1 MCRVLPLLKKNFH
14 LVRHPLVQHKL
25 TLLRKKTTSVT
36 EFRALVSEVAMLM
49 GYEVTR
55 DLPMT
60 TAMIVTPMERMRAPV
75 LKGEKMVLVPIL
87 RAGMGLL
94 DGMLQIFPS
103 ARVAHIGIYRDHKTL
118 EPVEYYFKASKT
130 LRGRDLIL
138 LDPMLATG
146 NSAVAAVER
155 LKSGKPRSIRL
166 MCLVAAPEGV
176 RAFQK
181 AHPDVPIYSAAV
193 DRKLNDHGYILPG
206 LGDAGDRIFGTL

>member
-1 MCRVLPLLKKNFH
+1 M
-14 LVRHPLVQHKL
+14 
-25 TLLRKKTTSVT
+25 T
-36 EFRALVSEVAMLM
+36 EFRELVSEVAMLM

-60 TAMIVTPMERMRAPV
+60 TETIFTPMERMRAPV

-94 DGMLQIFPS
+94 DGMIRIFPS

-130 LRGRDLIL
+130 LRGRDLVV

>member
-1 MCRVLPLLKKNFH
+1 MKKNFY
-14 LVRHPLVQHKL
+14 LIRHPLVQHKL
-25 TLLRKKTTSVT
+25 TLLRKRSTSVT
-36 EFRALVSEVAMLM
+36 EFRELVSEVAMLM

-60 TAMIVTPMERMRAPV
+60 TETIFTPMERMRAPV

-94 DGMLQIFPS
+94 DGMIQIFPS

-130 LRGRDLIL
+130 LRGRDLIV

-146 NSAVAAVER
+146 NSAIAAVER

-166 MCLVAAPEGV
+166 MCLVAAPEGI
-176 RAFQK
+176 RAFHQQ
-181 AHPDVPIYSAAV
+181 HREVPIYTAAV
-193 DRKLNDHGYILPG
+193 DRKLNAHGYILPG

>member
-1 MCRVLPLLKKNFH
+1 MKKTFH

-25 TLLRKKTTSVT
+25 TLMRKKTTSVT
-36 EFRALVSEVAMLM
+36 EFRALVREVAMLM
-49 GYEVTR
+49 AYEVTR

-60 TAMIVTPMERMRAPV
+60 TEMIVTPMERMRAPV

-103 ARVAHIGIYRDHKTL
+103 ARVAHIGIYRDHRTL

-146 NSAVAAVER
+146 NSAVVATDR
-155 LKSGKPRSIRL
+155 LQGAHPRSIRFL
-166 MCLVAAPEGV
+166 CLVASPQGV
-176 RAFQK
+176 RCFQK
-181 AHPDVPIYSAAV
+181 SHPDVPVYAAAL
-193 DRKLNDHGYILPG
+193 DRKLNSRGYILPG
-206 LGDAGDRIFGTL
+206 LGDAGDRIFGTI

>member
-1 MCRVLPLLKKNFH
+1 MCRVLSLLKKNFH

-60 TAMIVTPMERMRAPV
+60 TEMIVTPMERMRAPV

>member
-60 TAMIVTPMERMRAPV
+60 TEMIVTPMERMRAPV
-75 LKGEKMVLVPIL
+75 LKGGKMVLVPIL

-146 NSAVAAVER
+146 NSAIAATDR
-155 LKSGKPRSIRL
+155 LKGAHPRSIRF
-166 MCLVAAPEGV
+166 MCLVSAPEGV

-206 LGDAGDRIFGTL
+206 LGDAGDRIFGKL

>member
-1 MCRVLPLLKKNFH
+1 
-14 LVRHPLVQHKL
+14 
-25 TLLRKKTTSVT
+25 
-36 EFRALVSEVAMLM
+36 MLM

-60 TAMIVTPMERMRAPV
+60 TEMIVTPMERMRAPV
-75 LKGEKMVLVPIL
+75 LKGGKMVLVPIL

-146 NSAVAAVER
+146 NSAIAATDR
-155 LKSGKPRSIRL
+155 LKGAHPRSIRF
-166 MCLVAAPEGV
+166 MCLVSAPEGV

-181 AHPDVPIYSAAV
+181 AHPDVPVYSAAV
-193 DRKLNDHGYILPG
+193 DRKLNDHGYILQG

>member
-1 MCRVLPLLKKNFH
+1 MKKNFH

-25 TLLRKKTTSVT
+25 TLMRKKTTSVT

-49 GYEVTR
+49 AYEVTR
-55 DLPMT
+55 NLPMT
-60 TAMIVTPMERMRAPV
+60 TESIVTPMERMQAPV

-103 ARVAHIGIYRDHKTL
+103 ARVAHIGIYRDERTL

-146 NSAVAAVER
+146 NSALAAVDR
-155 LKSGKPRSIRL
+155 LKGAQPRSIRF
-166 MCLVAAPEGV
+166 MCLVAAPEGLNC
-176 RAFQK
+176 FQK
-181 AHPDVPIYSAAV
+181 RHPEVAIYAAAL
-193 DRKLNDHGYILPG
+193 DRKLNSRGYILPG
-206 LGDAGDRIFGTL
+206 LGDAGDRIFGTI

>member
-1 MCRVLPLLKKNFH
+1 MKKNFH
-14 LVRHPLVQHKL
+14 LIRHPLVQHKL
-25 TLLRKKTTSVT
+25 TLLRKRSTSVT
-36 EFRALVSEVAMLM
+36 EFRELVSEVAMLM

-60 TAMIVTPMERMRAPV
+60 TETIFTPMERMRAPV

-94 DGMLQIFPS
+94 DGMIQIFPS
-103 ARVAHIGIYRDHKTL
+103 ARVAHIGIYRDHNTL

-130 LRGRDLIL
+130 LRGRDLIV

-146 NSAVAAVER
+146 NSAIAAVER

-166 MCLVAAPEGV
+166 MCLVAAPEGI
-176 RAFQK
+176 RAFHQQ
-181 AHPDVPIYSAAV
+181 HREVPIYTAAV
-193 DRKLNDHGYILPG
+193 DRKLNAHGYILPG

>member
-1 MCRVLPLLKKNFH
+1 MYRVLSLLKKNFH

-60 TAMIVTPMERMRAPV
+60 TEMIVTPMERMRAPV

-103 ARVAHIGIYRDHKTL
+103 ARVAHIGIYRDHQTL

-130 LRGRDLIL
+130 LRGRDLVV

>member
-1 MCRVLPLLKKNFH
+1 MKKNFH

-25 TLLRKKTTSVT
+25 TLMRMKTTSVT
-36 EFRALVSEVAMLM
+36 EFRALASEVAMLM
-49 GYEVTR
+49 AYEVTR
-55 DLPMT
+55 NLPMT
-60 TAMIVTPMERMRAPV
+60 TKRIATPMESMRAPI

-94 DGMLQIFPS
+94 DGMLEIFPS
-103 ARVAHIGIYRDHKTL
+103 ARVAHIGIYRDHHTL

-146 NSAVAAVER
+146 NSAVAAIDR
-155 LKSGKPRSIRL
+155 LKGAQPRSIRF

-176 RAFQK
+176 RCFQK
-181 AHPDVPIYSAAV
+181 NHPEVGIYAAAL
-193 DRKLNDHGYILPG
+193 DKKLNSRGYILPG
-206 LGDAGDRIFGTL
+206 LGDAGDRIFGTI

>member
-1 MCRVLPLLKKNFH
+1 LKKNFH

-25 TLLRKKTTSVT
+25 TLMRMKTTSVT
-36 EFRALVSEVAMLM
+36 EFRALASEVAMLM
-49 GYEVTR
+49 AYEVTR
-55 DLPMT
+55 NLPMT
-60 TAMIVTPMERMRAPV
+60 TKRIATPMESMRAPI

-94 DGMLQIFPS
+94 DGMLEIFPS
-103 ARVAHIGIYRDHKTL
+103 ARVAHIGIYRDHHTL

-146 NSAVAAVER
+146 NSAVAAIDR
-155 LKSGKPRSIRL
+155 LKGAQPRSIRF

-176 RAFQK
+176 RCFQK
-181 AHPDVPIYSAAV
+181 NHPEVGIYAAAL
-193 DRKLNDHGYILPG
+193 DKKLNSRGYILPG
-206 LGDAGDRIFGTL
+206 LGDAGDRIFGTI

>member
-60 TAMIVTPMERMRAPV
+60 TEMIVTPMERMRAPV
-75 LKGEKMVLVPIL
+75 LKGGKMVLVPIL

-146 NSAVAAVER
+146 NSAIAATDR
-155 LKSGKPRSIRL
+155 LKGAHPRSIRF
-166 MCLVAAPEGV
+166 MCLVSAPEGV

-181 AHPDVPIYSAAV
+181 AHPDVPIYSVAV

>member
-1 MCRVLPLLKKNFH
+1 LKKNFY
-14 LVRHPLVQHKL
+14 LIRHPLVQHKL
-25 TLLRKKTTSVT
+25 TLLRKRSTSVT
-36 EFRALVSEVAMLM
+36 EFRELVSEVAMLM

-55 DLPMT
+55 DWPMT
-60 TAMIVTPMERMRAPV
+60 TETIFTPMERMRAPV

-94 DGMLQIFPS
+94 DGMIHIFPS

-130 LRGRDLIL
+130 LRGRDLIV

-146 NSAVAAVER
+146 NSAIAAVER

-166 MCLVAAPEGV
+166 MCLVAAPEGI
-176 RAFQK
+176 RAFHQQ
-181 AHPDVPIYSAAV
+181 HREVPIYTAAV
-193 DRKLNDHGYILPG
+193 DRKLNAHGYILPG

>member
-1 MCRVLPLLKKNFH
+1 MKKNFH
-14 LVRHPLVQHKL
+14 LIRHPLVQHKL
-25 TLLRKKTTSVT
+25 TLLRKRSTSVT
-36 EFRALVSEVAMLM
+36 EFRELVSEVAMLM

-60 TAMIVTPMERMRAPV
+60 TETIFTPMERMRAPV

-94 DGMLQIFPS
+94 DGMIQIFPS

-130 LRGRDLIL
+130 LRGRDLIV

-146 NSAVAAVER
+146 NSAIAAVER

-166 MCLVAAPEGV
+166 MCLVAAPEGI
-176 RAFQK
+176 RAFHQQ
-181 AHPDVPIYSAAV
+181 HREVPIYTAAV
-193 DRKLNDHGYILPG
+193 DRKLNAHGYILPG

>member
-1 MCRVLPLLKKNFH
+1 M
-14 LVRHPLVQHKL
+14 
-25 TLLRKKTTSVT
+25 RKKTTSVT

-49 GYEVTR
+49 AYEVTR
-55 DLPMT
+55 NLPMT
-60 TAMIVTPMERMRAPV
+60 RESIVTPMERMRAPV

-103 ARVAHIGIYRDHKTL
+103 ARVAHIGIYRDERTL

-146 NSAVAAVER
+146 NSAVAAVDR
-155 LKSGKPRSIRL
+155 LKGAQPRSIRF
-166 MCLVAAPEGV
+166 MCLVAAPEGLNC
-176 RAFQK
+176 FQK
-181 AHPDVPIYSAAV
+181 RHPEVAIYAAAL
-193 DRKLNDHGYILPG
+193 DRKLNSRGYILPG
-206 LGDAGDRIFGTL
+206 LGDAGDRIFGTI

>member
-1 MCRVLPLLKKNFH
+1 MFRIPPLLKKTFH

-25 TLLRKKTTSVT
+25 SFMRKNTTSVT

-49 GYEVTR
+49 AYEVTR
-55 DLPMT
+55 NLPMT
-60 TAMIVTPMERMRAPV
+60 TEMIVTPMERMRAPV

-103 ARVAHIGIYRDHKTL
+103 ARVAHIGIYRDHRTL

-146 NSAVAAVER
+146 NSAVVATDR
-155 LKSGKPRSIRL
+155 LKGAQPRSIRF

-176 RAFQK
+176 RCFQK
-181 AHPDVPIYSAAV
+181 SHPDVPVYAAAL
-193 DRKLNDHGYILPG
+193 DRKLNSRGYILPG
-206 LGDAGDRIFGTL
+206 LGDAGDRIFGTI

>member
-1 MCRVLPLLKKNFH
+1 MKKNFY
-14 LVRHPLVQHKL
+14 LIRHPLVQHKL
-25 TLLRKKTTSVT
+25 TLLRKRSTSVT
-36 EFRALVSEVAMLM
+36 EFRELVSEVAMLM

-55 DLPMT
+55 DWPMT
-60 TAMIVTPMERMRAPV
+60 TETIFTPMERMRAPV

-94 DGMLQIFPS
+94 DGMIHIFPS

-130 LRGRDLIL
+130 LRGRDLIV

-146 NSAVAAVER
+146 NSAIAAVER

-166 MCLVAAPEGV
+166 MCLVAAPEGI
-176 RAFQK
+176 RAFHQQ
-181 AHPDVPIYSAAV
+181 HREVPIYTAAV
-193 DRKLNDHGYILPG
+193 DRKLNAHGYILPG

>member
-1 MCRVLPLLKKNFH
+1 LKKNFH

-25 TLLRKKTTSVT
+25 TLMRMKTTSVT
-36 EFRALVSEVAMLM
+36 EFRALASEVAMLM
-49 GYEVTR
+49 AYEVTR
-55 DLPMT
+55 NLPMT
-60 TAMIVTPMERMRAPV
+60 TKKIATPMESMRAPI

-103 ARVAHIGIYRDHKTL
+103 ARVAHIGIYRDERTL

-130 LRGRDLIL
+130 LLGRDLIL

-146 NSAVAAVER
+146 NSAVAAVDR
-155 LKSGKPRSIRL
+155 LKGAQPRSIRF

-176 RAFQK
+176 RCFQK
-181 AHPDVPIYSAAV
+181 RHPEVAIYAAAL
-193 DRKLNDHGYILPG
+193 DRKLNSRGYILPG
-206 LGDAGDRIFGTL
+206 LGDAGDRIFGTI